1 MTSGYMPTV
10 STGTIS
16 NSAIWVGR
24 GLSGLVTLFLLFD
37 GAIKLIPLDIVI
49 TTSLQLGIPTG
60 LARTLGVLTLIGTVL
75 YAIPRT
81 SVLGAIWLT
90 GYIGGAIYVHVL
102 AGSPLLSHT
111 FFGIYLALMMWG
123 GLYLRDERVRALI
136 PLRRT

>member
-37 GAIKLIPLDIVI
+37 GAIKLIPLEIVI

>member
-49 TTSLQLGIPTG
+49 TTSLQLGIPTD
-60 LARTLGVLTLIGTVL
+60 LARTLGVLTLIGTML

>member
-49 TTSLQLGIPTG
+49 TTSLQLGIPTD

>member
-37 GAIKLIPLDIVI
+37 GAIKLIPLEIVI

-60 LARTLGVLTLIGTVL
+60 LARTLGVLTLIGTML

>member
-1 MTSGYMPTV
+1 MTSDYMPAV

-16 NSAIWVGR
+16 SAAIWTGR
-24 GLSGLVTLFLLFD
+24 VLSGLVTVFLLFD

-49 TTSLQLGIPTG
+49 TTSQQLGIPVH
-60 LARTLGVLTLIGTVL
+60 LAQTLGVLTLIGTVL
-75 YAIPRT
+75 YALPRT
-81 SVLGAIWLT
+81 AVLGAIWLT

-102 AGSPLLSHT
+102 AGSPLFSHT

-123 GLYLRDERVRALI
+123 GLYLRDERVRALV

>member
-16 NSAIWVGR
+16 NGAIWVGR

-37 GAIKLIPLDIVI
+37 GAIKLIPLEIVI
-49 TTSLQLGIPTG
+49 VAATRHPDRSGTDAWRPYVDRDGALRHPAHLRARRDLAHG
-60 LARTLGVLTLIGTVL
+60 LYRRGDLCSRAG
-75 YAIPRT
+75 
-81 SVLGAIWLT
+81 
-90 GYIGGAIYVHVL
+90 
-102 AGSPLLSHT
+102 GSPLLSHT

>member
-16 NSAIWVGR
+16 NGAIWVGR

-49 TTSLQLGIPTG
+49 TTSLQLGIPTD